1 MFIVSDG
8 CAEGGAQAVRKATNE
23 VRRDGFTPVGIS
35 IASSLP
41 EKELRSMYDTYIV
54 MDEIGSLASSLGKI
68 VKKAVLKA
76 AGRTVR

>member
-8 CAEGGAQAVRKATNE
+8 CAEGGARAVRQASDE

-35 IASSLP
+35 IASALP
-41 EKELRSMYDTYIV
+41 ESELKCMYDSYIV

-76 AGRTVR
+76 AGRTAR

>member
-1 MFIVSDG
+1 
-8 CAEGGAQAVRKATNE
+8 
-23 VRRDGFTPVGIS
+23 
-35 IASSLP
+35 
-41 EKELRSMYDTYIV
+41 MYDTYIV